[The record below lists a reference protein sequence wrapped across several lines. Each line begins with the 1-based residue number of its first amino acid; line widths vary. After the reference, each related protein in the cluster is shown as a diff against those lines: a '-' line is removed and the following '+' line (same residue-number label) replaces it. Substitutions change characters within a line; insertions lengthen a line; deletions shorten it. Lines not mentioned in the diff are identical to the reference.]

1 MTLLPQ
7 VKTVPLGYTLSL
19 DDYANLSSDDQT
31 HFLHDFIYQSNYIE
45 GIKDTWVQNIK
56 RGETPVL
63 PPTLTSHQKALDQ
76 IIQNA
81 ELEIFPTRKSIN
93 NLHKTLMEGL
103 LPEKEV
109 GQLRKKK
116 VIIGKKY
123 YDLETGKYL
132 GTSVIR
138 KCPNP
143 DSLPYLMDSYQDS
156 LGQLRKNPNV
166 TQEDLLEN
174 HAYFEWIHPF
184 VDGNGRSGRLLLNW
198 LSLTHRKEFYV
209 IESSKRQEYYSF
221 LQGLKEK
228 FNKKHPIISKKK

>member
-1 MTLLPQ
+1 MVSLPQ
-7 VKTVPLGYTLSL
+7 VKTAPLGYTLSL
-19 DDYANLSSDDQT
+19 ADYTNLSSDERN

-45 GIKDTWVQNIK
+45 GISDHWVQTVQV
-56 RGETPVL
+56 GETPL
-63 PPTLTSHQKALDQ
+63 FPPTLTSHQKALDM

-81 ELEIFPTRKSIN
+81 ELEIFPTKKSIN

-103 LPEKEV
+103 LPEKEA
-109 GQLRKKK
+109 GHLRKKK
-116 VIIGKKY
+116 VIIGKRH

-132 GTSVIR
+132 GMQVIR

-143 DSLPYLMDSYQDS
+143 DFLSYLMDSYQNS
-156 LGQLRKNPNV
+156 LKQFTKNPNI

-184 VDGNGRSGRLLLNW
+184 VDGNGRAGRLLLNW
-198 LSLTHRKEFYV
+198 LSLMHRKEFYV

-221 LQGLKEK
+221 LQSLEDK
-228 FNKKHPIISKKK
+228 FNEKHPKISTR